1 MLNEN
6 DFDLT
11 STDEITSESLGIE
24 KVDAELISDPNDI
37 ERMSLS
43 VQKQNKEALAQ
54 LRKKV
59 AFTLDNR
66 KLAEAQNLLTGM
78 ENIGAMF
85 SDEEIIARVKSN
97 VQTAMDLKFLAEAY
111 ERMFKAQQNL
121 MRLDTID
128 GSGTAKR
135 ISIGVQY
142 EDESSGT
149 KLQTVVKV
157 GD

>member
-24 KVDAELISDPNDI
+24 KVDAELVSDPNDI
-37 ERMSLS
+37 ERMSLT

-97 VQTAMDLKFLAEAY
+97 VQNAMDLKFLAEAY
-111 ERMFKAQQNL
+111 ERIQKQNL
-121 MRLDTID
+121 VL
-128 GSGTAKR
+128 G
-135 ISIGVQY
+135 
-142 EDESSGT
+142 
-149 KLQTVVKV
+149 L
-157 GD
+157 

>member
-11 STDEITSESLGIE
+11 SSNEITAESIGVE
-24 KVDAELISDPNDI
+24 KVDAELVSNPQDLEQLSIS
-37 ERMSLS
+37 M
-43 VQKQNKEALAQ
+43 QKQNKEALANM
-54 LRKKV
+54 RKRV

-66 KLAEAQNLLTGM
+66 KLQEAQNLLTGM
-78 ENIGAMF
+78 ENIGAIF
-85 SDEEIIARVKSN
+85 SDPEIIETVRDSIKG
-97 VQTAMDLKFLAEAY
+97 AMDLKFLAEAY
-111 ERMFKAQQNL
+111 DKLLKSQQQL
-121 MRLDTID
+121 MRLDTVD
-128 GSGTAKR
+128 GSGTAKK

-142 EDESSGT
+142 EDESNGT